1 MCTREPTFLNSNGDY
16 LKSFNPS
23 ALIETDLMKIV
34 IVMEKYASTN
44 KT

>member
-1 MCTREPTFLNSNGDY
+1 MEIILG
-16 LKSFNPS
+16 FNPS
-23 ALIETDLMKIV
+23 EFIKTDPMKIV